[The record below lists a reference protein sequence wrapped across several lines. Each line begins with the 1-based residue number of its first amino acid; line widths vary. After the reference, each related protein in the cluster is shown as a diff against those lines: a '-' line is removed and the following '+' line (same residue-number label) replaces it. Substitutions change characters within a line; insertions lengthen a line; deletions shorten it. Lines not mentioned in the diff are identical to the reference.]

1 MKLGTFYQQITSSV
15 KVGQVESMDK
25 AFATLKD
32 LGLSYVDIDS
42 GVAQPETPVKE
53 LYKLLKGYDI
63 HTGSVFCW
71 HRFPHQ
77 SENFMAEMKE
87 YTKKQL
93 DFIAELD
100 CKIYMPVPFVGGVHE
115 TPEARKEC
123 QKKII
128 EYLNDIVE
136 QSKAYGIQTV
146 LENYSATSCPF
157 AYVQDIADI
166 LSQVPDLHYVLDC
179 GNFWFSNS
187 DVLEAARKFAHLTD
201 HVHLK
206 DLIPHPDG
214 VIKVEGNNANS
225 VAIGAGIIPFEEIF
239 SILKGVNYEGGLT
252 VEINSSKNAY
262 AEMIESLKYINQA
275 W

>member
-1 MKLGTFYQQITSSV
+1 MKLGTFYQQITNAAKAGQIESV
-15 KVGQVESMDK
+15 GK
-25 AFATLKD
+25 AFEELKA
-32 LGLSYVDIDS
+32 LGLSYVDVDS
-42 GVAQPETPVKE
+42 GVAQPDMPVEE
-53 LYKLLKGYDI
+53 LHKSFVGYGI
-63 HTGSVFCW
+63 EVGSVFCW

-77 SENFMAEMKE
+77 NENFMAEMKE
-87 YTKKQL
+87 FTKERL
-93 DFIAELD
+93 DYIAELD

-187 DVLEAARKFAHLTD
+187 DVLEAARRFKDITD

-206 DLIPHPDG
+206 DLVPNPDG
-214 VIKVEGNNANS
+214 AIKVEGNNADS
-225 VAIGAGIIPFEEIF
+225 VAIGAGVIPFEEIF
-239 SILKGVNYEGGLT
+239 SILKSVNYEGGLT
-252 VEINSSKNAY
+252 VEINSSPDVYN
-262 AEMIESLKYINQA
+262 EMIKSLKYLNQA

>member
-1 MKLGTFYQQITSSV
+1 MKFGTFYQQITGSV
-15 KVGQVESMDK
+15 KAGHVESVEK
-25 AFATLKD
+25 AFEEFKK

-42 GVAQPETPVKE
+42 GAAQPDMPVKD
-53 LYKLLKGYDI
+53 LYKHLKANDI
-63 HTGSVFCW
+63 HVGSVFCW

-77 SENFMAEMKE
+77 NENFMEEMRE

-115 TPEARKEC
+115 TPEARKVC
-123 QKKII
+123 QDKIV
-128 EYLNDIVE
+128 EYLTDIVE

-157 AYVQDIADI
+157 AYVSDIDYI

-187 DVLEAARKFAHLTD
+187 DVLEAARKFANITD

-206 DLIPHPDG
+206 DLVPNPDG
-214 VIKVEGNNANS
+214 VIKVEGNNADS
-225 VAIGAGIIPFEEIF
+225 VAIGAGVIPFEEIF
-239 SILKGVNYEGGLT
+239 SVLKEANYEGGLT
-252 VEINSSKNAY
+252 IEINSSKDTYN
-262 AEMIESLKYINQA
+262 ETIQSLKYLNQVL
-275 W
+275 

>member
-1 MKLGTFYQQITSSV
+1 MKYGTFYQQITGAV
-15 KVGQVESMDK
+15 KTGQVESVEK
-25 AFATLKD
+25 AFEEFKS

-42 GVAQPETPVKE
+42 GVAQPDMPVKE
-53 LYKLLKGYDI
+53 LYQHLKANDI
-63 HTGSVFCW
+63 YVGSVFCW

-77 SENFMAEMKE
+77 NENFMAEMRE

-100 CKIYMPVPFVGGVHE
+100 SKIYMPVPFVGGVHE

-157 AYVQDIADI
+157 AYVQDIDDI

-187 DVLEAARKFAHLTD
+187 DVLEAARKFAHITD

-206 DLIPHPDG
+206 DLAPNPDG
-214 VIKVEGNNANS
+214 VIKVEGNNADS

-239 SILKGVNYEGGLT
+239 DILKGANYKGGIT
-252 VEINSSKNAY
+252 IEINSSKNTY
-262 AEMIESLKYINQA
+262 QETIQSLNYLNQVL
-275 W
+275 